1 MGASNRMA
9 LLSKYTQSA
18 KLTAVTRRFAGNVA
32 HHDVV
37 HHDDPHGDHGHGHG
51 HDVVKVDPNH
61 KFIASTDKRFL
72 FFNGLKGTDPATVEL
87 ENPYRHHNDLPL
99 YQ

>member
-1 MGASNRMA
+1 MTVFA
-9 LLSKYTQSA
+9 
-18 KLTAVTRRFAGNVA
+18 RRTVVGNVS

-37 HHDDPHGDHGHGHG
+37 HHDSHDEHGEHGHH
-51 HDVVKVDPNH
+51 VVKVDPNH
-61 KFIASTDKRFL
+61 KFIASTEKKFL
-72 FFNGLKGTDPATVEL
+72 FFNGLKPTAPAIIEL